1 MEGFEIVKSTRIDDN
16 FEGLDGEGLFKL
28 KDGTCWIQDEHARHW
43 YHFANCPQAKIL
55 RKDDKLFIQVDGKDE
70 IAPVRQASTVTRS
83 KIKGQFKGWNG
94 KSTYELINGEV
105 WQQSSGKYKYKFAY
119 MPTVIIYETP
129 SGMVMEV
136 AGTRAKV
143 KRVK

>member
-1 MEGFEIVKSTRIDDN
+1 M
-16 FEGLDGEGLFKL
+16 
-28 KDGTCWIQDEHARHW
+28 HW
-43 YHFANCPQAKIL
+43 YRLANCPQAKIL
-55 RKDDKLFIQVDGKDE
+55 RKDDRLYIQVDGEDE
-70 IAPVRQASTVTRS
+70 IAPVREASTVTRS

-105 WQQSSGKYKYKFAY
+105 WQQASARYKYKFAY
-119 MPTVIIYETP
+119 MPTVVIYETP

-143 KRVK
+143 NRVE